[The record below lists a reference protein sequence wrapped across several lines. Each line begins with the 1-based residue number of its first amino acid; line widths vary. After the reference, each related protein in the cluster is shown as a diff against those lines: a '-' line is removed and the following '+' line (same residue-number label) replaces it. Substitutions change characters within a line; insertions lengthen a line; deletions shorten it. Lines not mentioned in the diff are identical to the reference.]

1 MSPKVFLIRHAHTT
15 FDSADPKQERFQ
27 GIVDVPL
34 DQDGK
39 VQAQQLG
46 SRLKDK
52 GIAKLYTSPLSR
64 ASDTAAEIGH
74 SLGIKPIPHHGLG
87 PWDIG
92 DFATKTAEDAGPKLE
107 HYQKNPDISPPNGE
121 PYNEFLKRSR
131 DTIGSIFK
139 EATDTGNNI
148 GLVSHSRNLLD
159 YQHPEDTP
167 HSGPPKT
174 GAFITRDAEG
184 GMMPSTSKVQQE
196 AMAIAEHEPGKL
208 YQRNK
213 GLLSMS
219 KPQLHDFASTPR
231 KGLPYKKN
239 LLRSK

>member
-15 FDSADPKQERFQ
+15 FDSTDPKQERFQ

-34 DQDGK
+34 DPEGK
-39 VQAQQLG
+39 VQAQQVAG
-46 SRLKDK
+46 RLQDK
-52 GIAKLYTSPLSR
+52 NISKLYTSPLSR
-64 ASDTAAEIGH
+64 ASDTAAEIG
-74 SLGIKPIPHHGLG
+74 SKLGIKPIVHPGLG

-92 DFATKTAEDAGPKLE
+92 DFATKTAADAGPKLE
-107 HYQKNPDISPPNGE
+107 HYQKNPDVTPPNGE
-121 PYNEFLKRSR
+121 PYNAFVQRSR
-131 DTIGSIFK
+131 DAISSIFK
-139 EATDTGNNI
+139 EAADTGRNI

-174 GAFITRDAEG
+174 GAFIVRDAEG
-184 GMMPSTSKVQQE
+184 GMMPSVSQAQQE
-196 AMAIAEHEPGKL
+196 AMAIAKNSPEKL
-208 YQRNK
+208 YPRNR

-219 KPQLHDFASTPR
+219 KSQLSDFAATPR